1 MSEELPNGAHRLSQR
16 LADFT
21 VNFSLPAAPPKALEN
36 AKLAILDCLGV
47 AALAATQEVGVGLLK
62 FASANASPGPC
73 TIWGTSQSVSPR
85 DAALINGTLAHGL
98 DYDDRNHSTTYTL
111 AASLAVTEQLNLSG
125 AKMLAAFIVGR
136 EVRNSLDALFG
147 RRSDGIGPGAKGWHS
162 NGILGPIAAA
172 CSAAHAVSLSA
183 RETLA
188 AIGLAAGSCGA
199 LTRDGGTMAK
209 PFRTGHAA
217 ATGLTCA
224 LLAQS
229 GFSSDDTAIEGP
241 FGLLDALGPI
251 PDDIVASLARELGV
265 NFHLAHELRIKPYA
279 SCTATHNG
287 LEAML
292 RLARQHDL
300 KPEAVA
306 SIECDQKPYPL
317 VRQIP
322 ERGYEG
328 RFSMAYCL
336 AMTLIHRELKPN
348 DFIDANVQQPLVQE
362 LMGRVRHTPGGP
374 ILVVNLKNG
383 LRLEEKLQTPSDLH
397 GWDAVGAKFSAATRG
412 IIDAT
417 SGAAIIDQVKRLESL
432 ASIRSLTQLLKS
444 SAV

>member
-1 MSEELPNGAHRLSQR
+1 MSEDKKNSAQRLSR
-16 LADFT
+16 KLAEFS
-21 VNFSLPAAPPKALEN
+21 VNFSLPAAPAKALDN

-47 AALAATQEVGVGLLK
+47 AMLATSQEVGVNILK
-62 FASANASPGPC
+62 FADANTSPGPC
-73 TIWGTSQSVSPR
+73 TIWGTSKSVSPR
-85 DAALINGTLAHGL
+85 DAALVNGTLAHGL

-111 AASLAVTEQLNLSG
+111 ATSLTVAEQMNLSG

-147 RRSDGIGPGAKGWHS
+147 RRGDGIGPGAKGWHS

-172 CSAAHAVSLSA
+172 CSASHTLGLSA

-209 PFRTGHAA
+209 PFRTGQAA

-241 FGLLDALGPI
+241 FGLLEALGPI
-251 PDDIVASLARELGV
+251 PDDIVASLAQELGAK
-265 NFHLAHELRIKPYA
+265 FHLENEIRIKPHA

-292 RLARQHDL
+292 RLSRAHDIR
-300 KPEAVA
+300 PESVD

-322 ERGYEG
+322 QRGYEG

-336 AMTLIHRELKPN
+336 AVALIHREVKPS
-348 DFIDANVQQPLVQE
+348 DFIDTKVRQPLVQE
-362 LMGRVRHTPGGP
+362 LMNCVRHTPGGP
-374 ILVVNLKNG
+374 ALVVNLKNG
-383 LRLEEKLQTPSDLH
+383 ARLEEKLQPPSDLH
-397 GWDAVGAKFSAATRG
+397 GWDAVEKKFRAATEG
-412 IIDAT
+412 IITPA
-417 SGAAIIDQVKRLESL
+417 SGEMVIDQIKQLDSV
-432 ASIRSLTQLLKS
+432 ASILSLTGALR
-444 SAV
+444 V

>member
-1 MSEELPNGAHRLSQR
+1 
-16 LADFT
+16 
-21 VNFSLPAAPPKALEN
+21 
-36 AKLAILDCLGV
+36 
-47 AALAATQEVGVGLLK
+47 
-62 FASANASPGPC
+62 
-73 TIWGTSQSVSPR
+73 
-85 DAALINGTLAHGL
+85 
-98 DYDDRNHSTTYTL
+98 
-111 AASLAVTEQLNLSG
+111 
-125 AKMLAAFIVGR
+125 
-136 EVRNSLDALFG
+136 
-147 RRSDGIGPGAKGWHS
+147 
-162 NGILGPIAAA
+162 
-172 CSAAHAVSLSA
+172 
-183 RETLA
+183 
-188 AIGLAAGSCGA
+188 
-199 LTRDGGTMAK
+199 
-209 PFRTGHAA
+209 
-217 ATGLTCA
+217 
-224 LLAQS
+224 
-229 GFSSDDTAIEGP
+229 
-241 FGLLDALGPI
+241 
-251 PDDIVASLARELGV
+251 
-265 NFHLAHELRIKPYA
+265 
-279 SCTATHNG
+279 
-287 LEAML
+287 ML
-292 RLARQHDL
+292 RLARQHDI

>member
-1 MSEELPNGAHRLSQR
+1 MAEDKANSADKLSQK
-16 LADFT
+16 LADFS
-21 VNFSLPAAPPKALEN
+21 VQFSLPSAPAKATDN

-47 AALAATQEVGVGLLK
+47 AVLATNQEVGVNLLK
-62 FASANASPGPC
+62 FANANTSDGPC
-73 TIWGTSQSVSPR
+73 TIWGTSKSVTPR

-111 AASLAVTEQLNLSG
+111 ATSLAVCEQLNLSG
-125 AKMLAAFIVGR
+125 AKMLAAFVVGR

-172 CSAAHAVSLSA
+172 CSASHALSLSA

-229 GFSSDDTAIEGP
+229 GFSSDDTAIEGR
-241 FGLLDALGPI
+241 FGLLEALGPI
-251 PDDIVASLARELGV
+251 PDDIVASLAQELGTK
-265 NFHLAHELRIKPYA
+265 FHLENEIRIKPHA

-292 RLARQHDL
+292 RLVRQHDL
-300 KPEAVA
+300 KPEAIE

-322 ERGYEG
+322 QRGYEG

-336 AMTLIHRELKPN
+336 AMALIHRELKPG
-348 DFIDANVQQPLVQE
+348 DFTDANVEQPLVQQ

-374 ILVVNLKNG
+374 ALVVQLKNG
-383 LRLEEKLQTPSDLH
+383 ARLEEKLQTPSDLH
-397 GWDAVGAKFSAATRG
+397 GWDAVAEKFRAATAG
-412 IIDAT
+412 SITTANAEIVIDK
-417 SGAAIIDQVKRLESL
+417 VKQLESV
-432 ASIRSLTQLLKS
+432 ASIHALTGALR
-444 SAV
+444 V

>member
-1 MSEELPNGAHRLSQR
+1 MSKGNPNGAHRLSQK

-21 VNFSLPAAPPKALEN
+21 VNFSLPAAPAKALEN

-62 FASANASPGPC
+62 FASANTSPGPC
-73 TIWGTSQSVSPR
+73 TIWGNSQSVSPR

-172 CSAAHAVSLSA
+172 CSAAHALSLSA

-224 LLAQS
+224 LLAES

-241 FGLLDALGPI
+241 FGLLEALGPI
-251 PDDIVASLARELGV
+251 PDDIVASLARDLGV

-322 ERGYEG
+322 ARGYEG

-336 AMTLIHRELKPN
+336 AMTLIHRELKPD

-397 GWDAVGAKFSAATRG
+397 GWDAVRAKFSAATCG

-432 ASIRSLTQLLKS
+432 ASIRSLTQLLKP

>member
-47 AALAATQEVGVGLLK
+47 AALASTQEVGVGLLK

-85 DAALINGTLAHGL
+85 DAAFINGTLAHGL

-224 LLAQS
+224 LLAQN
-229 GFSSDDTAIEGP
+229 GFSSDN
-241 FGLLDALGPI
+241 
-251 PDDIVASLARELGV
+251 R
-265 NFHLAHELRIKPYA
+265 PY
-279 SCTATHNG
+279 
-287 LEAML
+287 
-292 RLARQHDL
+292 
-300 KPEAVA
+300 
-306 SIECDQKPYPL
+306 
-317 VRQIP
+317 
-322 ERGYEG
+322 
-328 RFSMAYCL
+328 
-336 AMTLIHRELKPN
+336 
-348 DFIDANVQQPLVQE
+348 
-362 LMGRVRHTPGGP
+362 
-374 ILVVNLKNG
+374 
-383 LRLEEKLQTPSDLH
+383 
-397 GWDAVGAKFSAATRG
+397 
-412 IIDAT
+412 
-417 SGAAIIDQVKRLESL
+417 
-432 ASIRSLTQLLKS
+432 
-444 SAV
+444 

>member
-1 MSEELPNGAHRLSQR
+1 MSEDQTNNVHQLSQK
-16 LADFT
+16 LADFA
-21 VNFSLPAAPPKALEN
+21 VNFRLSAATDKVIDN

-47 AALAATQEVGVGLLK
+47 AMLASTQEIGVNLLQ

-73 TIWGTSQSVSPR
+73 AIWGTDKAASPR

-111 AASLAVTEQLNLSG
+111 AASLAVAEQMNLSG
-125 AKMLAAFIVGR
+125 AKMLEAFIVGR

-147 RRSDGIGPGAKGWHS
+147 RRADGIGPGARGWHS

-172 CSAAHAVSLSA
+172 GSASHALSLSV

-229 GFSSDDTAIEGP
+229 GFSSDDTAIEGR
-241 FGLLDALGPI
+241 FGLLEALGPI
-251 PDDIVASLARELGV
+251 PGDILISLTQELGTK
-265 NFHLAHELRIKPYA
+265 FHLENENRIKPYA

-292 RLARQHDL
+292 RLARTHDI
-300 KPEAVA
+300 KPESVDF
-306 SIECDQKPYPL
+306 IECDQKPYPL

-322 ERGYEG
+322 QRGYEG

-336 AMTLIHRELKPN
+336 AMALIHRDLTPG
-348 DFIDANVQQPLVQE
+348 DFIDENVQQPLVQE
-362 LMGRVRHTPGGP
+362 LMGRVRHAPGGTF
-374 ILVVNLKNG
+374 LAVTLKDG
-383 LRLEEKLQTPSDLH
+383 SRLEEKLQTPSDLH
-397 GWDAVGAKFSAATRG
+397 GWDAVAGKFKEATHG
-412 IIDAT
+412 IISTAQAET
-417 SGAAIIDQVKRLESL
+417 TVSQVKTLESL
-432 ASIRSLTQLLKS
+432 VSIRSLTAALQP
-444 SAV
+444 

>member
-1 MSEELPNGAHRLSQR
+1 MSGEKRNGAHKLSQK

-21 VNFSLPAAPPKALEN
+21 VTFSLQAAPAKALEN

-47 AALAATQEVGVGLLK
+47 AMLATRQEVGANLLK
-62 FASANASPGPC
+62 FASANTSAGPC
-73 TIWGTSQSVSPR
+73 TIWGTGKSVSQR
-85 DAALINGTLAHGL
+85 DAALINGILAHGL

-111 AASLAVTEQLNLSG
+111 AASLAVTEQMNLSG

-172 CSAAHAVSLSA
+172 CSASYALSLSA
-183 RETLA
+183 HETLA

-241 FGLLDALGPI
+241 FGLLEALGPI
-251 PDDIVASLARELGV
+251 PDDIVASLARDLGV
-265 NFHLAHELRIKPYA
+265 NFHLAQELRIKPYA

-292 RLARQHDL
+292 RLVRQHDL
-300 KPEAVA
+300 KPESIE

-322 ERGYEG
+322 QRGYEG

-336 AMTLIHRELKPN
+336 AMALVHRELKPE
-348 DFIDANVQQPLVQE
+348 DFIDANVQQPVVQE
-362 LMGRVRHTPGGP
+362 LMGRMHHTPGGP
-374 ILVVNLKNG
+374 ALVVQLKNG
-383 LRLEEKLQTPSDLH
+383 ARLEEKLQVPSDLH
-397 GWDAVGAKFSAATRG
+397 GWNAVADKFSAATLG
-412 IIDAT
+412 IIDTAN
-417 SGAAIIDQVKRLESL
+417 GAAVVDQVKTLESL
-432 ASIRSLTQLLKS
+432 ASIRSLTQSLKS
-444 SAV
+444 PPV

>member
-1 MSEELPNGAHRLSQR
+1 MAEDKPNSGQKLSHK
-16 LADFT
+16 LANFT
-21 VNFSLPAAPPKALEN
+21 ANFSLETAPAKALDN

-47 AALAATQEVGVGLLK
+47 AMLATSQEIGANLLK
-62 FASANASPGPC
+62 FANANSSAGAC
-73 TIWGTSQSVSPR
+73 TIWGTSRTASPR

-111 AASLAVTEQLNLSG
+111 ATSLAVSEQLNLSG
-125 AKMLAAFIVGR
+125 VKMLAAFIVGR

-147 RRSDGIGPGAKGWHS
+147 RRGDGIGPGAKGWHS

-172 CSAAHAVSLSA
+172 CSASHALNLSTT
-183 RETLA
+183 ETLA

-224 LLAQS
+224 LLAQN
-229 GFSSDDTAIEGP
+229 GFSSDDIAIEGR
-241 FGLLDALGPI
+241 FGLLEALGPI
-251 PDDIVASLARELGV
+251 PDDLVAALARELGV
-265 NFHLAHELRIKPYA
+265 NFQLAHELRIKPHA

-300 KPEAVA
+300 KPENIE

-322 ERGYEG
+322 QRGYEG

-336 AMTLIHRELKPN
+336 AIALIHRQLNPG
-348 DFIDANVQQPLVQE
+348 DFIDRNVTQPLVQD
-362 LMGRVRHTPGGP
+362 LMRRVRHTPGGP
-374 ILVVNLKNG
+374 ALVVNLKNG
-383 LRLEEKLQTPSDLH
+383 ARLEEKLQTPSDLH
-397 GWDAVGAKFSAATRG
+397 GWDEVENKFRAAT
-412 IIDAT
+412 
-417 SGAAIIDQVKRLESL
+417 GAILNSRNIAAAIDQVHALESL
-432 ASIRSLTQLLKS
+432 ASIQSLTQSLKS
-444 SAV
+444 SPT